1 VRVFSASTLRF
12 EGDANGHVRALHLVG
27 VEPEQRRPRPG
38 TGRVITADLVL
49 LALGFDGPERD
60 GGLMEQ
66 LALRPDPRGNLARG
80 TDSAPARRGYSWPA
94 TRDAELH

>member
-1 VRVFSASTLRF
+1 MVRSDPLLAL
-12 EGDANGHVRALHLVG
+12 ERAMADPKGFLTAHGKTV
-27 VEPEQRRPRPG
+27 PQRRPRPG

-66 LALRPDPRGNLARG
+66 LGLRPDPRGNFARD
-80 TDSAPARRGYSWPA
+80 TDFSAAPRGYSWPA

>member
-1 VRVFSASTLRF
+1 
-12 EGDANGHVRALHLVG
+12 
-27 VEPEQRRPRPG
+27 
-38 TGRVITADLVL
+38 VL

-66 LALRPDPRGNLARG
+66 LALRPDPRGNFARG
-80 TDSAPARRGYSWPA
+80 TDFSAGPEGYSWPA

>member
-1 VRVFSASTLRF
+1 MADPKGFLTAHGKTV
-12 EGDANGHVRALHLVG
+12 
-27 VEPEQRRPRPG
+27 PQRRPQPG
-38 TGRVITADLVL
+38 TGRMITADLVL

-66 LALRPDPRGNLARG
+66 LGLRPG
-80 TDSAPARRGYSWPA
+80 TRAAVSPATPTSAPAWRGYSWPA